1 MAGQAIV
8 NPEELVAFANE
19 LERYIRT
26 LEEETNRLG
35 SAFQH
40 LGETWKDSKRA
51 AFEDKFN
58 ELNSA
63 MYSFKENAREQIPS
77 LRLMA
82 QKAAE
87 YLNS

>member
-1 MAGQAIV
+1 MGQAHV
-8 NPEELVAFANE
+8 NPEELVTFANE

-51 AFEDKFN
+51 AFEEKFN

>member
-40 LGETWKDSKRA
+40 LGETWRDSKRA

-58 ELNSA
+58 ELRSS
-63 MYSFKENAREQIPS
+63 MSSFEENAKEQIPV
-77 LRLMA
+77 LRAMA
-82 QKAAE
+82 QHAAD